1 MNNNATQ
8 VEALFEKAENYS
20 KTTIELY
27 KLNAVNKS
35 AEIISS
41 MAAQLVFCFFVAL
54 FILIITIGLSLWI
67 GELLGKDYYGYFV
80 MAAVDAFMALLVYR
94 FKDRLIKYP
103 TYNLMVIK
111 MLHPK
116 TI

>member
-41 MAAQLVFCFFVAL
+41 LAAQLVFCFFVAL
-54 FILIITIGLSLWI
+54 FILILTIGLSLWI

-80 MAAVDAFMALLVYR
+80 MAGVDVFIALLVFR
-94 FKDRLIKYP
+94 FKNKLIKHP
-103 TYNLMVIK
+103 TYNFMVIK

>member
-41 MAAQLVFCFFVAL
+41 LAAQLVFCFFVAL

-80 MAAVDAFMALLVYR
+80 MSGIDAFMALLVYR
-94 FKDRLIKYP
+94 FKDKLIKHA
-103 TYNLMVIK
+103 TYNFMVIK